1 MAGILEKLATGPIRE
16 EMKRRV
22 DEIIR
27 AGAEWS
33 KTAKELEATLNRLI
47 EAIQKGNPIDL
58 KPVNAGLL
66 KLAKQTSRLSKAFD
80 DHRKTLTEVLAK
92 LG

>member
-1 MAGILEKLATGPIRE
+1 MAGILEKLAAGTIRE

-33 KTAKELEATLNRLI
+33 KAAKELEATLNRLI
-47 EAIQKGNPIDL
+47 EAIEKNEQFNL
-58 KPVNAGLL
+58 KPVNAGLSN
-66 KLAKQTSRLSKAFD
+66 LAKKTHQLTKALES
-80 DHRKTLTEVLAK
+80 HKEVLNK
-92 LG
+92 ILTKI